1 MSITF
6 GFITDGKNDEL
17 LMQGIHSAI
26 NSGIDDFEVIV
37 IGNSTIQHP
46 GVRIINFNE
55 SDKIGWIT
63 RKKNLVAKESTK
75 EILVILHD
83 YLELGELWNQTNIQ
97 VLLSSSWDVAV
108 CRIEN
113 LDGTRFRDWLIWPF
127 SNRLLKL
134 PFTYTLK
141 CLLPYN
147 FNKAHNLMYIYIDP
161 TNNDNINK
169 MVSTIEKIKKFAED
183 ISKPNNKYKI
193 LPYTDILHMHTIYL
207 LIIIEY
213 LTICYK

>member
-63 RKKNLVAKESTK
+63 RKKNLVA
-75 EILVILHD
+75 
-83 YLELGELWNQTNIQ
+83 
-97 VLLSSSWDVAV
+97 
-108 CRIEN
+108 
-113 LDGTRFRDWLIWPF
+113 
-127 SNRLLKL
+127 
-134 PFTYTLK
+134 
-141 CLLPYN
+141 N
-147 FNKAHNLMYIYIDP
+147 FG
-161 TNNDNINK
+161 
-169 MVSTIEKIKKFAED
+169 D
-183 ISKPNNKYKI
+183 I
-193 LPYTDILHMHTIYL
+193 T
-207 LIIIEY
+207 
-213 LTICYK
+213 